1 MVAGA
6 LLDLFAGGHV
16 QTPYHMGNGRSVSEY
31 LPVLI
36 PQSLTNVLLMFSRDS
51 T

>member
-16 QTPYHMGNGRSVSEY
+16 QTPYHMGNDRSVS
-31 LPVLI
+31 
-36 PQSLTNVLLMFSRDS
+36 TDLLELSPSRLRMYC
-51 T
+51 

>member
-16 QTPYHMGNGRSVSEY
+16 HTPYHMGERSVCVY
-31 LPVLI
+31 LPELI

-51 T
+51 N